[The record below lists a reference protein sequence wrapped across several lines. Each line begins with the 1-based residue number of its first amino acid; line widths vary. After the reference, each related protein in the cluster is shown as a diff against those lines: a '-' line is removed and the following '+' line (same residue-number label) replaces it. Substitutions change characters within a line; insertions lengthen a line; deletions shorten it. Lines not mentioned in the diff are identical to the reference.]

1 VLARFAAHGLMA
13 DDPPIVAV
21 NANAARP
28 HFEPSRVADTPIRR
42 GDLVLLDLWAKEP
55 GAAAIY
61 ADLTWMAYAGAQV
74 PEEYAR
80 VFAIVAEA
88 RDAAVAFIGARV
100 GAGEPVRGEEADRVA
115 RGVIERTGFAE
126 QFVHRTG
133 HSIGHEVHGTGANLD
148 SLETHDHRTLIDRT
162 CFSVEP
168 GIYLPDRFGV
178 RSELD
183 MTIEDRRA
191 EVSAAPAQREIVA
204 LLK

>member
-1 VLARFAAHGLMA
+1 
-13 DDPPIVAV
+13 
-21 NANAARP
+21 
-28 HFEPSRVADTPIRR
+28 
-42 GDLVLLDLWAKEP
+42 
-55 GAAAIY
+55 
-61 ADLTWMAYAGAQV
+61 V

-88 RDAAVAFIGARV
+88 RDAAVDFIRAHV
-100 GAGEPVRGEEADRVA
+100 GAGEAVRGEDADRIA
-115 RGVIERTGFAE
+115 RGVIERAGFAE

-133 HSIGHEVHGTGANLD
+133 HSIGREVHGTGANLD

-168 GIYLPDRFGV
+168 GIYLPGRFGV

-183 MTIEDRRA
+183 MTIEDGRA
-191 EVSAAPAQREIVA
+191 EVSAGPAQREIVA